1 MNKETIINNRINTNS
16 RLSKNSKINT
26 KMLIATSIVL
36 SIFLILSGTVSA
48 DDRTIPNR
56 VSGGVTLDCVDA
68 PVGTVINA
76 YIGGELRGN
85 VTVTTVGEYV
95 QLGVLG
101 DGGPDNGATIT
112 FTVGGVTAAQ
122 TAEWT
127 VGSEPRQLNLIA
139 ANMTTYYGDAD
150 GDGYGDSANTTEAMC
165 TPPIGYV
172 EDNTDCDDNDP
183 AIYPGATEVCNGIDD
198 DCDGTID
205 DGLATDMYYADDD
218 VDGYGDPD
226 DTIMACSQPAGYV
239 TNDGDCN
246 DADAAINPGAAEVE
260 NDIDDNCDGVI
271 DEGFCACDFCL
282 DLNAGWNFV
291 SVPKRIDGANDAATV
306 FNLDPANETCEYYDA
321 STGSCITN
329 PANIYV
335 VPCQSYWV
343 WKVNPETLCI
353 DWKESAG
360 SNAPPAQQLYAGW
373 NMIGHIDTGTMSID
387 DGTSTDFG
395 SMASIE
401 GKFSQI
407 WKWTQESGWEIY
419 PFGLNT
425 MTQGQGYWIWM
436 TEDAMMSGT
445 P

>member
-1 MNKETIINNRINTNS
+1 MNKGTIKNNRINTNS

-48 DDRTIPNR
+48 DDRTLPNR
-56 VSGGVTLDCVDA
+56 FSGTVTLDCANA

-76 YIGGELRGN
+76 YIGGELRGS
-85 VTVTTVGEYV
+85 VTVTTAGEYA

-101 DGGPDNGATIT
+101 EGGRDNGATMT

-122 TAEWT
+122 TVEWA

-172 EDNTDCDDNDP
+172 EDNMDCDDNDP

-198 DCDGTID
+198 DCDGTVD
-205 DGLATDMYYADDD
+205 EGLTNTYYADDD
-218 VDGYGDPD
+218 ADGYGDPD
-226 DTIMACSQPAGYV
+226 DTIMACSPPAGYV
-239 TNDGDCN
+239 ANDGDCN
-246 DADAAINPGAAEVE
+246 DADATINPDAAEV
-260 NDIDDNCDGVI
+260 NDGIDNDCDGII
-271 DEGFCACDFCL
+271 DEGFCAGDLCL

-321 STGSCITN
+321 STGSCITD

-335 VPCQSYWV
+335 VPCQGYWV
-343 WKVNPETLCI
+343 WKVNPETIYI
-353 DWKESAG
+353 DWAESAG
-360 SNAPPAQQLYAGW
+360 SNAPPAQQLYEGW
-373 NMIGHIDTGTMSID
+373 NMIGHINTGTMPID

-407 WKWTQESGWEIY
+407 WKWTQGSGWEIY

-436 TEDAMMSGT
+436 TEDAIMSGT